1 VGRDVSRSADV
12 AVVGAGPVGLLLACL
27 LARDGVD
34 VAVCERRARPAG
46 LPRAIGVHPPGLA
59 ALDGAGVGRAVRA
72 EAAPI
77 RRGLALCG
85 ERELGRLRFEGR
97 PVLSLPQDRTEAL
110 VEERLAALAPG
121 ALRRGRGVTGLRQST
136 GDVRLDLSGADPL
149 TARYVVA
156 ADGVRSPV
164 RDMLGITTRPRGG
177 AADYVMADAYGW
189 RGAAED
195 EAVIHLEPDGVVESF
210 PLPGGLRRWVIRVP
224 RAAAPDDAE
233 AFAALLS
240 RRVGVRV
247 AERRLSAPSP
257 FAARQR
263 VSERIALGRVALVGD
278 AAHEVSPI
286 GGQGMNLGWVGAVDL
301 AATLLDALERGAPPA
316 PFLGYEARRRR
327 ASGVAMRR
335 AAFNRA
341 MGAPVSGTRR
351 LARDAAVRVLAR
363 PPARTALARA
373 FTMQG
378 I

>member
-1 VGRDVSRSADV
+1 MGRDVSRAAEV

-34 VAVCERRARPAG
+34 VVVCERRERPAG

-59 ALDGAGVGRAVRA
+59 ALDLAGAGEPVRA
-72 EAAPI
+72 EAVPI
-77 RRGLALCG
+77 RRGVAQCG
-85 ERELGRLRFEGR
+85 ERELGRLRFEGQ

-110 VEERLAALAPG
+110 LEERLAQLAPG

-164 RDMLGITTRPRGG
+164 RDTLGITTRSRRG
-177 AADYVMADAYGW
+177 AADYVMADAYGSHA
-189 RGAAED
+189 AAED

-224 RAAAPDDAE
+224 RTSGPDDAE
-233 AFAALLS
+233 AFAALL
-240 RRVGVRV
+240 RHRIGVRV
-247 AERRLSAPSP
+247 PDRRLSAPSA
-257 FAARQR
+257 FTARQR
-263 VSERIALGRVALVGD
+263 LSARLAVGRVALVGD

-286 GGQGMNLGWVGAVDL
+286 GGQGMNLGWVGAADL
-301 AATLLDALERGAPPA
+301 AATLLDALQRGSPPD
-316 PFLGYEARRRR
+316 PFLGYERRRRR
-327 ASGVAMRR
+327 AADRAMRR
-335 AAFNRA
+335 AAFNMA
-341 MGAPVSGTRR
+341 MGAPVGGAGR